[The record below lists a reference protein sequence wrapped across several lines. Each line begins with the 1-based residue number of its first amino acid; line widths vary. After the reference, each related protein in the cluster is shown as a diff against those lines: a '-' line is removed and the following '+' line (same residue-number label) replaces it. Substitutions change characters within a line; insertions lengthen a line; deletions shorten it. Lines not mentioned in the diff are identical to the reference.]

1 MLAEYIW
8 IDGGNPTA
16 RVRSKT
22 KFLSP
27 HPTDLSQL
35 PLWSFDGSSTMQADG
50 KSSDC
55 VLRPV
60 RVVRDPIRGGDNIL
74 VLCEV
79 WTTNNEPHQ
88 TNTRAACR
96 QAAEKHI
103 DENIWFGMEQEYTLM
118 KNNKPLGFPENGEPN
133 PQGDYYC
140 SAGSERAFG
149 RQIAEQ
155 HLAAC
160 LYAGLKISG
169 INAEVCP
176 GQWEYQVGPL
186 GPVLIADQVWLARYI
201 MERVTEQYSVQVSW
215 DGKPVEGDWNGAGCH
230 TNFSTEEMR
239 NSYAACVNAA
249 EALGNNVEEHISN
262 YGHGIEERLTG
273 QHETCSYQEF
283 KYGVSDRTAS
293 IRIPW
298 QVAQEQRGY
307 IEDRRPNANCDPYK
321 VTRLITTTVCENK

>member
-1 MLAEYIW
+1 MRLAEYIW
-8 IDGGNPTA
+8 LDGTEPTPMM
-16 RVRSKT
+16 RSKT
-22 KFLSP
+22 KVLEDEEQP
-27 HPTDLSQL
+27 PT
-35 PLWSFDGSSTMQADG
+35 WGFDGSSTKQAEG
-50 KSSDC
+50 AASDC
-55 VLRPV
+55 VLKPTTI
-60 RVVRDPIRGGDNIL
+60 VRDPFRGGENIL

-79 WTTNNEPHQ
+79 WTTDNNPHG

-96 QAAEKHI
+96 DAADKYVN
-103 DENIWFGMEQEYTLM
+103 DNIWFGMEQEYTLM
-118 KNNKPLGFPENGEPN
+118 KNDKPLGFPAEGEPD

-140 SAGSERAFG
+140 SAGSTRAFG

-160 LYAGLKISG
+160 LYAGVKISG

-186 GPVLIADQVWLARYI
+186 GPVLVSDQVWLARYI

-215 DGKPVEGDWNGAGCH
+215 DGKPMEGDWNGAGCH

-239 NSYAACVNAA
+239 NSYDACVNAA
-249 EALGNNVEEHISN
+249 EALGNNVEEHIAS
-262 YGHGIEERLTG
+262 YGHGIENRLTG

-298 QVAQEQRGY
+298 QVAQDGKGY

-321 VTRLITTTVCENK
+321 VTTLITTTVCENK